1 MNLVTFKSIN
11 VERLEFIKSVSLR
24 LFCVNTQG
32 YLILASCV
40 LFSFSEGPT
49 FASHMGE
56 TVSAGIVLFSCSVS
70 AWRLLLETRRSTSAD
85 SLLSHEAWH
94 CDSVASSVHSWFSP
108 VSLQLLLKAL
118 LSPFY
123 SLITSHFDLLSFVIT
138 ACEKMI
144 SQLASLDI
152 QKILG
157 SLMYLKEF

>member
-1 MNLVTFKSIN
+1 MLKDLNLLNQYHWGFFVLTHRAIWFLPPVFSFPSLRGLPLLLTW
-11 VERLEFIKSVSLR
+11 ERLSLPE
-24 LFCVNTQG
+24 LF
-32 YLILASCV
+32 
-40 LFSFSEGPT
+40 
-49 FASHMGE
+49 
-56 TVSAGIVLFSCSVS
+56 LFSCCVS
-70 AWRLLLETRRSTSAD
+70 AWWLLLETRWSTSAD

-94 CDSVASSVHSWFSP
+94 CDSVASSVHSWLSP

-123 SLITSHFDLLSFVIT
+123 SLITGHFDLLSFVIT

-157 SLMYLKEF
+157 SLMYLKVF